1 MVLAWTG
8 ALAGR
13 PHPLAACEMSANLA
27 IILPFTNAQFFDLFG
42 AYNAAF
48 WPAVAALWVISL
60 LIVVQFIRQRL
71 NAGVIGGLM
80 AVHWAW
86 SGVAYHMAY
95 FTRINPAAWL
105 FGALFVGQAVLF
117 VLALGRGQLRFDWR
131 QDGRHMVAA
140 AFLALSLLY
149 PAAAMLTGHGWP
161 RMPAFAVPCPTTLL
175 TTGFLVAAVPSFPRW
190 LLVVPVFWAVVG
202 GSAAVLL
209 GVVPDM
215 TLFGAGVTLA
225 ILALRRRPSRGE
237 TPGKSLAGLRW
248 HARVAAPHEPTRPVT
263 GRPG

>member
-1 MVLAWTG
+1 M
-8 ALAGR
+8 
-13 PHPLAACEMSANLA
+13 NLA
-27 IILPFTNAQFFDLFG
+27 MTLPFTNAQFFELLG
-42 AYNAAF
+42 AYNSAF
-48 WPAVAALWVISL
+48 WPAVAALWVVSL
-60 LIVVQFIRQRL
+60 FIVVQFIRQPL
-71 NAGVIGGLM
+71 NAGVIGGLL

-86 SGVAYHMAY
+86 SGVAYHIAY
-95 FTRINPAAWL
+95 FTQINAAAWL

-117 VLALGRGQLRFDWR
+117 MLALGRGRLRFDWR
-131 QDGRHMVAA
+131 LDGRHMVAA

-209 GVVPDM
+209 GVVPDI

-225 ILALRRRPSRGE
+225 ILALRRTPATSHQPARLRG
-237 TPGKSLAGLRW
+237 
-248 HARVAAPHEPTRPVT
+248 
-263 GRPG
+263 